1 MRENLTQAVEDYI
14 KAIFQLTRD
23 GERASTNQLAE
34 TLDITAASVTGML
47 KTLSAA
53 HPPLVEYQK
62 HHGAL
67 LTPYGEKV
75 ALEVLRH
82 HRLLEMF
89 LHQVLGYDWDEVH
102 MEADRLE
109 HVISEEFEERMA
121 AALGNP
127 EHDPHGDPIPTRDL
141 LMPET
146 PSLTLYHL
154 RPGQRAVVHRVVSV
168 DPDLL
173 RHLAELGIVP
183 LAALEVTAFSPFDEN
198 LTLQVSTKP
207 HPVVLG
213 PKISRSVFVEII

>member
-1 MRENLTQAVEDYI
+1 MPENLTQAEEDYI
-14 KAIFQLTRD
+14 KAIYRLTR
-23 GERASTNQLAE
+23 GGQRATTNQLAE
-34 TLDITAASVTGML
+34 HLGITAASVTGML
-47 KTLSAA
+47 KTLASA
-53 HPPLVEYQK
+53 HPPLVDYQK
-62 HHGAL
+62 HHGVL

-89 LHQVLGYDWDEVH
+89 LHQVLGYEWDEVH
-102 MEADRLE
+102 LEADRLE

-127 EHDPHGDPIPTRDL
+127 EHDPHGDPIPSRDL
-141 LMPET
+141 LMPDT
-146 PSLTLYHL
+146 PSLTLFDL
-154 RPGQRAVVHRVVSV
+154 RPGQRAVVHRVESA

-183 LAALEVTAFSPFDEN
+183 QVSVEVTAFSVFDEN
-198 LTLQVSTKP
+198 LTLQVSSRP

-213 PKISRSVFVEII
+213 PKITRSVFVEIT

>member
-23 GERASTNQLAE
+23 GERATTNQMADELG
-34 TLDITAASVTGML
+34 ITAASVTGML
-47 KTLSAA
+47 KTLASA
-53 HPPLVEYQK
+53 HPPLVDYQK

-89 LHQVLGYDWDEVH
+89 LHQVLGYEWDEVH
-102 MEADRLE
+102 AEADRLE

-121 AALGNP
+121 ATLGNP

-141 LMPET
+141 LMPAT
-146 PSLTLYHL
+146 PTLKLYDL
-154 RPGQRAVVHRVVSV
+154 RPGQHAVVRRVVST

-173 RHLAELGIVP
+173 RHLGELGIVP
-183 LAALEVTAFSPFDEN
+183 EAVVEVTAYSSFDEN
-198 LTLQVSTKP
+198 LTLQVSAKP

-213 PKISRSVFVEII
+213 PKITRSVFVEIT